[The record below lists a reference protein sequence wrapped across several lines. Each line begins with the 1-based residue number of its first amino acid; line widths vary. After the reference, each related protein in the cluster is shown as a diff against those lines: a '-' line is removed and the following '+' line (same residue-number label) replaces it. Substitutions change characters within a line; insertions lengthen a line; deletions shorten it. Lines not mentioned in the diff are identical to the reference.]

1 MGHNDGDAE
10 LMILLNS
17 ILWSLKPIKGEK
29 SNMLLE
35 MRRTKVLVTMVMMVM
50 MVMVTMVLVMMV
62 MVMMVMV
69 MMVLIMMVLMTM
81 MMNTIRIKILGT
93 LVIS

>member
-1 MGHNDGDAE
+1 
-10 LMILLNS
+10 MILLNS

-35 MRRTKVLVTMVMMVM
+35 MRRTKVLVTIM
-50 MVMVTMVLVMMV
+50 